1 MNLSVR
7 KISNLMQDSKPV
19 FIVGAAR
26 SGTSILYR
34 TLQRHSRFY
43 PQKCQSLPT
52 VDLTESNIFKDPYS
66 SYSLSYSSHQS
77 ALNYMLGTQEYYQK
91 FLQQTSLLQK
101 KQCFLL
107 GKQAINKIIPLI
119 SLGRQSLWLATGN
132 DLLVQ
137 VFFYYAQ
144 QARGMDRILEKTPQH
159 IYRLP
164 EIKAT
169 FPKAKL
175 IFMPRHPIDVYS
187 SYRQR
192 LQKELELNTPDT
204 DLKWLQ
210 ISPQSFC
217 WRYAFCMHI
226 AHQEKIK
233 NQQRFFLITY
243 EDFTKHTEA
252 KLREILDFLD
262 EPYEEACLLED
273 ESQKLHWQADP
284 KLFESIQNNKKKWQE
299 FISETEASWIEN
311 KLAKTM
317 QKLGYSR
324 YT

>member
-1 MNLSVR
+1 MNLSIQE
-7 KISNLMQDSKPV
+7 ISTLMQDANPV

-34 TLQRHSRFY
+34 TLQRHSSFC

-66 SYSLSYSSHQS
+66 SYNLSYSSHQS
-77 ALNYMLGTQEYYQK
+77 ALNYMLGTQKYYQK

-101 KQCFLL
+101 KQRFLV

-119 SLGRQSLWLATGN
+119 SLGRQYLWLTSGN

-175 IFMPRHPIDVYS
+175 LFMPRHPIDVYS

-192 LQKELELNTPDT
+192 LKKELELNTPPA

-210 ISPQSFC
+210 ISPQAFC
-217 WRYAFCMHI
+217 LRYALCMHI

-243 EDFTKHTEA
+243 EDFTKHTQT

-284 KLFESIQNNKKKWQE
+284 KLFESIQNNHKKWQD
-299 FISETEASWIEN
+299 FVSKTEANWIEN
-311 KLAKTM
+311 QLEKTM
-317 QKLGYSR
+317 KKLKYQR

>member
-1 MNLSVR
+1 MDLSVQE
-7 KISNLMQDSKPV
+7 ISTLMRDGNPV

-34 TLQRHSRFY
+34 TLQRHSSFC

-66 SYSLSYSSHQS
+66 SYNVSFSSHQS

-101 KQCFLL
+101 KQRFLV

-119 SLGRQSLWLATGN
+119 SLGRQYLWLASGN

-175 IFMPRHPIDVYS
+175 LFMPRHPIDVYS

-192 LQKELELNTPDT
+192 LKKELELNTPPA

-210 ISPQSFC
+210 ISPQAFC
-217 WRYAFCMHI
+217 LRYALCMHI

-243 EDFTKHTEA
+243 EDFTKHTQT
-252 KLREILDFLD
+252 KLKEILDFLD

-273 ESQKLHWQADP
+273 ESQKPHWQADP
-284 KLFESIQNNKKKWQE
+284 KLFESIQNNQKKWQD
-299 FISETEASWIEN
+299 FVSNTEANWIEN
-311 KLAKTM
+311 QLEKTM
-317 QKLGYSR
+317 QKLNYQR

>member
-1 MNLSVR
+1 MDLSVQE
-7 KISNLMQDSKPV
+7 ISTLMRDGNPV

-34 TLQRHSRFY
+34 TLQRHSSFC

-66 SYSLSYSSHQS
+66 SYNVSFSSHQS

-101 KQCFLL
+101 KQRFLV

-119 SLGRQSLWLATGN
+119 SLGRQYIWLASGN

-144 QARGMDRILEKTPQH
+144 QARGMGRILEKTPQH

-175 IFMPRHPIDVYS
+175 LFMPRHPIDVYS

-192 LQKELELNTPDT
+192 LKKELELNTPRA

-210 ISPQSFC
+210 ISPQAFC
-217 WRYAFCMHI
+217 LRYALCMHI

-233 NQQRFFLITY
+233 NPQRFFLITY
-243 EDFTKHTEA
+243 EDFTKHTQT

-273 ESQKLHWQADP
+273 ESQKPHWQADP
-284 KLFESIQNNKKKWQE
+284 KLFESIQNNNKKWQD
-299 FISETEASWIEN
+299 FVSKTEANWIEN
-311 KLAKTM
+311 QLEKTM
-317 QKLGYSR
+317 QKLNYQR

>member
-1 MNLSVR
+1 MDLSVQE
-7 KISNLMQDSKPV
+7 ISTLMRDGNPV

-34 TLQRHSRFY
+34 TLQRHSSFC

-66 SYSLSYSSHQS
+66 SYNVSFSSHQS

-101 KQCFLL
+101 KQRFLV

-119 SLGRQSLWLATGN
+119 SLGRQYIWLASGN

-144 QARGMDRILEKTPQH
+144 QARGMGRILEKTPQH

-175 IFMPRHPIDVYS
+175 LFMPRHPIDVYS

-192 LQKELELNTPDT
+192 LKKELELNTPRA

-210 ISPQSFC
+210 ISPQAFC
-217 WRYAFCMHI
+217 LRYALCMHI

-233 NQQRFFLITY
+233 NPQRFFLITY
-243 EDFTKHTEA
+243 EDFTKHTQT

-273 ESQKLHWQADP
+273 ESQKPNWQADP
-284 KLFESIQNNKKKWQE
+284 KLFESIQNNNKKWQD
-299 FISETEASWIEN
+299 FVSKTEANWIEN
-311 KLAKTM
+311 QLEKTM
-317 QKLGYSR
+317 QKLNYQR